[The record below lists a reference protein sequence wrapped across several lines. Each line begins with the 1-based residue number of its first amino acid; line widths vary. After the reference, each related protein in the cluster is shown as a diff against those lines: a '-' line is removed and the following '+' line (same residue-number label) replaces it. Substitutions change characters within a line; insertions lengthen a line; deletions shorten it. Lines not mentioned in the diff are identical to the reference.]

1 MKSLKQLYAVVPLF
15 LVGCA
20 TTGDGLG
27 PGTAGAQPAA
37 VACASATD
45 CAEKWQR
52 AEAWLRKHSY
62 WPIRSRT
69 EQVIETEQP
78 RSRLYSRTHYRVTRT
93 PSDGGALIRLRASC
107 QPSVY
112 CAPDPEAARAAF
124 YRYLATGEDRDAL
137 H

>member
-20 TTGDGLG
+20 TTGDGVG

-37 VACASATD
+37 AACTSETD

-52 AEAWLRKHSY
+52 AEAWLREHSY
-62 WPIRSRT
+62 WPIQTRT
-69 EQVIETEQP
+69 NAVIETEQP
-78 RSRLYSRTHYRVTRT
+78 RSRWYSRTHYRITRT
-93 PSDGGALIRLRASC
+93 PSDGGALIRMQASC
-107 QPSVY
+107 RPSVY
-112 CAPDPEAARAAF
+112 CVPDPVLARAAF
-124 YRYLATGEDRDAL
+124 YRYLATGEDGEAL